1 MCTMW
6 GRRAVAVSLAQS
18 HRGEI
23 MVSMQLACRRRK
35 TAVPAS
41 LIISEPLSLHP
52 IGPFGLAQPT
62 PFQIQT
68 GFFVC
73 VRLIVDRFIF
83 SPRSLI
89 HWKLCSP
96 WMKSGFGGWSLSQ
109 NSTNGGNSS
118 RPALFSSRQ
127 CVVQMAA
134 FIKTRAYVNILK
146 HRAVSPSQRA
156 LLLWPPQPMLG
167 SNNYTK
173 QHYLFIYSMKFKSKW
188 DCNLLLL
195 VRSLF

>member
-1 MCTMW
+1 MCAMW

-35 TAVPAS
+35 TAVLAS

-52 IGPFGLAQPT
+52 IGPFGLDQPT

-68 GFFVC
+68 GFFFFFWC
-73 VRLIVDRFIF
+73 VFNCWQVYIF
-83 SPRSLI
+83 PPFPHPLKTLQPLNEEWFR
-89 HWKLCSP
+89 
-96 WMKSGFGGWSLSQ
+96 GWSLRQ

-127 CVVQMAA
+127 RVVQMAA

-146 HRAVSPSQRA
+146 HRAVSPSQRT
-156 LLLWPPQPMLG
+156 LLLWPAEPMLG

-173 QHYLFIYSMKFKSKW
+173 QYYSFIFLMNSKVVR
-188 DCNLLLL
+188 NLL
-195 VRSLF
+195 